1 MVIYGVADTMK
12 LVESGAVGKI
22 VCFEDL
28 NYIRIKLRNNETGTI
43 MTTYVRPEQASNPEI
58 YKDKDTGVDLEKI
71 EEDNE
76 PSSLPEWLSIHYKD
90 YGCEIEFVTDKSPEG
105 TQFLKGFSGLG
116 GFLRYKV
123 DFEHIFNDDAEYEE
137 EEDDFI

>member
-1 MVIYGVADTMK
+1 M
-12 LVESGAVGKI
+12 
-22 VCFEDL
+22 
-28 NYIRIKLRNNETGTI
+28 ET
-43 MTTYVRPEQASNPEI
+43 V
-58 YKDKDTGVDLEKI
+58 

-76 PSSLPEWLSIHYKD
+76 PNSLPEWLAIHYKD

-123 DFEHIFNDDAEYEE
+123 EVDHLINEVAEYEE